1 LGPNEISPEFRMVK
15 ILAVDDR
22 EENLLAL
29 EAALE
34 GPDCQIVS
42 TLSGPDALAELE
54 KDEFAMILLDVQMPG
69 MDGFETARRI
79 RQIPRAKFT
88 PIIFVT
94 AIYRAEAYVEQG
106 YVEGAVDYLFK
117 PLNIDVLRA
126 KVAVFA
132 DLFRKTKELQAQA
145 ERLRQSSL
153 REQENEFLKA
163 SVKARDEFISIVS
176 HELKTPLTP
185 LALNIQSFLQLL
197 LENRLETFPRD
208 KLERMLRTS
217 NNQIDRLSKLVS
229 ELLDASRIS
238 EGKLK
243 IEREEMDLSESI
255 RSIAEHYSE
264 PIRRTGCGLE
274 VFVQDGIRGNW
285 DRFRIEQVLT
295 NLLTNA
301 MKYCAGNPV
310 EIHAEANR
318 DEARIHVKDHG
329 IGIAAEDQ
337 ARIFKRFER
346 AVSSKHFGGL
356 GLGLYIS
363 KQIVESHG
371 GKILVESE
379 FGKGTTFTV
388 VLPRSLPAEL

>member
-1 LGPNEISPEFRMVK
+1 MVK

-22 EENLLAL
+22 EENLFAL

-42 TLSGPDALAELE
+42 TLSGPAALAELE

-69 MDGFETARRI
+69 MDGFETARRL

-132 DLFRKTKELQAQA
+132 DLFRKTKELQIQA

-185 LALNIQSFLQLL
+185 LTLNIQSFLQLL
-197 LENRLETFPRD
+197 LEDRLATFPRD

-217 NNQIDRLSKLVS
+217 YSQVDRLSKLVS

-238 EGKLK
+238 EGRLM
-243 IEREEMDLSESI
+243 IEREEMDLSESV
-255 RSIAEHYSE
+255 RSVAEHYAE
-264 PIRRTGCGLE
+264 PIRRSGCGLE
-274 VFVQDGIRGNW
+274 VFVQNGIRGYW

-301 MKYCAGNPV
+301 MKYCAGNRV
-310 EIHAEANR
+310 QIHAEANR
-318 DEARIHVKDHG
+318 DEARIHVRDFG
-329 IGIAAEDQ
+329 IGIAPEDQ

-346 AVSSKHFGGL
+346 AVSSKHYGGL

-363 KQIVESHG
+363 KQIVESHC
-371 GKILVESE
+371 GKIQVQSKL
-379 FGKGTTFTV
+379 GKGTTFTV
-388 VLPRSLPAEL
+388 VLPRARPADLQSPSET